1 MNQIRR
7 LDSVP
12 SELRSEYKLSGA
24 RPTYWYLNFANNSG
38 WLGGCI
44 VTGTGTTLEEALAE
58 ASAKN
63 LNPGGV
69 CRGGEIS
76 PEQMQNLPDAFLNA
90 MLGREELM
98 FLRAKTTNC
107 FKL

>member
-1 MNQIRR
+1 MPQIRR

-12 SELRSEYKLSGA
+12 NELRPAYTLGVA
-24 RPTYWYLNFANNSG
+24 QPTYWYLNFANNAG

-44 VTGTGTTLEEALAE
+44 VSGSTLDEALAN
-58 ASAKN
+58 ASAKK
-63 LNPGGV
+63 LNPGGI

-76 PEQMQNLPDAFLNA
+76 QEQLSGIPDTFLNA
-90 MLGREELM
+90 VLGREELM